1 MRFWELSGGVLRCP
15 DCGRA
20 LVALSAWKRYMR
32 KDGTR
37 KKHFH
42 YACATRRQRGKE
54 ACSYS
59 RTPNAQK
66 IETEL
71 WEAVKAVLLD
81 PERLER
87 GLDAYLEAE
96 KRKYGG
102 TSGRSSMPS
111 RARRRRQRRDL
122 QRLRSIGAR
131 YAKLSC
137 RARKYSPVTGMRCRR
152 HWRRP
157 RGRSAARCTI
167 PSGSPSGPR

>member
-1 MRFWELSGGVLRCP
+1 MRCP

-102 TSGRSSMPS
+102 TSRKRHGRSRTGSTRWS
-111 RARRRRQRRDL
+111 AGL
-122 QRLRSIGAR
+122 TIFFCRLVNIE
-131 YAKLSC
+131 
-137 RARKYSPVTGMRCRR
+137 
-152 HWRRP
+152 
-157 RGRSAARCTI
+157 AA
-167 PSGSPSGPR
+167 PAPAP